1 MESVVI
7 SSPRDLGAGVVDGK
21 VEGELTRLLYRLAWL
36 GLSSNFVVSIVLAA
50 GVWPHFPKAWTA
62 TWLGTMLVLTAVRW
76 RMSQVFFSRPR
87 DDAELRVWRR
97 RFIAGI
103 LPTGILWGAGA
114 WAFLHTEAFLPRIL
128 VVFVVV
134 GMNAGAAR
142 SLAPVAVS
150 HWIYVLTTLVPMAGA
165 FLATAWGREGWMIVV
180 SAVVYAFFLCNT
192 TKVHRADLRAF
203 HRSIFE
209 KEELVARLNL
219 EKERAEAANL
229 AKSEFLATMSH
240 EIRTPMNGVI
250 GMLQLLEDSTLTK
263 DQRVQTEVA
272 LTSANALLRLLNDIL
287 DLSKIE
293 SGKLE
298 FERIAFSPGGALEE
312 VAGLMAARA
321 SEKKLGY
328 RTRIDAALPEQVMGD
343 PARLKQ
349 VLANLIGNA
358 IKFTDRGVLEMS
370 VVPVETRGAVAV
382 LRFSVKDTGIGMDEE
397 TQKKLFAKFSQGDGS
412 TTRRFGGSGLGL
424 AISQQLVQRMGG
436 EIRVRSKRGEGAEF
450 YFDLPMERAGP
461 VAVAMDAAG
470 SVPPFFSGRV
480 LVVEDEV
487 VNQRVVSAMLKRQGL
502 DVEIVDNGLDAVER
516 ALAGGWS
523 LVLMDVR
530 LPGIDGQEATR
541 RIRERLRGVSLP
553 IVALTANAMPEDREA
568 CLLSGMDDFL
578 AKPVQREQLTVCL
591 RRWVKADASRG
602 APRVTNDQ

>member
-1 MESVVI
+1 MPSPSREVSGSVVD
-7 SSPRDLGAGVVDGK
+7 SR

-50 GVWPHFPKAWTA
+50 GVWAHFPKAWTVA
-62 TWLGTMLVLTAVRW
+62 WLGAMLALTAVRW
-76 RMSQVFFSRPR
+76 RMNQVFFSRPR
-87 DDAELRVWRR
+87 EEAELAVWRR

-103 LPTGILWGAGA
+103 VPTGVLWGAGA
-114 WAFLHTEAFLPRIL
+114 WAFLHTEEFLPRIL
-128 VVFVVV
+128 VVFVVE

-142 SLAPVAVS
+142 SLAPVAVC
-150 HWIYVLTTLVPMAGA
+150 HWVYVVTTLVPMAAA
-165 FLATAWGREGWMIVV
+165 FLATAWGSEGWMIVV
-180 SAVVYAFFLCNT
+180 SALVYAYFLCNT
-192 TKVHRADLRAF
+192 TKVHRADLREF

-250 GMLQLLEDSTLTK
+250 GMLQLLEDSPLTK
-263 DQRVQTEVA
+263 DQRLQTEVA

-293 SGKLE
+293 SGKME
-298 FERIAFSPGGALEE
+298 FERIAFSPGVALEE

-321 SEKKLGY
+321 GEKKLGY
-328 RTRIDAALPEQVMGD
+328 RTAIDAKLPKLAMGD

-358 IKFTDRGVLEMS
+358 IKFTDRGTVEMAVSALEM
-370 VVPVETRGAVAV
+370 RGAVAV
-382 LRFSVKDTGIGMDEE
+382 LRFSVKDSGIGMDEE
-397 TQKKLFAKFSQGDGS
+397 TQKKLFGKFSQGDGS

-436 EIRVRSKRGEGAEF
+436 EIRVRSRPGEGSEF
-450 YFDLPMERAGP
+450 YFDLPMERAEPGAP
-461 VAVAMDAAG
+461 AGAAVEEE
-470 SVPPFFSGRV
+470 PLFLSGRV

-487 VNQRVVSAMLKRQGL
+487 VNQRVVTAMLKRFGL
-502 DVEIVDNGLDAVER
+502 EVEIVDNGLDAVER
-516 ALAGGWS
+516 ALAGGWA

-568 CLLSGMDDFL
+568 CLLAGMDDFL
-578 AKPVQREQLTVCL
+578 AKPVQRDRLAVCL
-591 RRWVKADASRG
+591 RRWVTRARG
-602 APRVTNDQ
+602 AHE